1 VPDVRAAAALARDVI
16 VLVADLGR
24 GPLERAAVEAGGR
37 SDEVSVRYLAPAAI
51 AGEDVF
57 GGLLLLHLP
66 GRARETLEHGTLVLR
81 GERRLE
87 IPGSDVA
94 AARRDL
100 GELLRRHLAPLS
112 PPARNHVSHFLAG
125 AAGFETGSADEL
137 SEALS
142 QVRGGLREHLQRSEG
157 WNDRR
162 GAGVEKLLR
171 IDPRTYF
178 AYGWIGDRD
187 ADVVRVTAVSPEG
200 ERVEIGS
207 ELFRFARPDVW
218 KLYGRRDHGSTGAG
232 FICYLELQAP
242 SQISRGWLLE
252 TENERGDTLEV
263 EAPRVIDK
271 REDVIAAVLE
281 DPYHQRSQDD
291 ELMATHV
298 VPAVTRLQ
306 EQVEAMTA
314 IESVESFGDVPA
326 SPEVTVVVPLYR
338 RIDLVEYQLAKFADD
353 VDFRSTELL
362 YVLDSPD
369 QREDLLALCSGL
381 ASIYRVPF
389 RVCVL
394 QENVG
399 FANACNAGAAIAT
412 GRLLVLLNSD
422 VLPARQGWLHELRAF
437 YDGTDDIG
445 ALGPKLLYEDDTIQ
459 DAGMY
464 LHRPPGSSVW
474 IDAHYFKCLH
484 RSFPAANVPRPV
496 PGLSGACLMLSRE
509 LYQQL
514 GGLRGVYV
522 RGDYED
528 FDLCLRLAQSGGQN
542 WYLPA
547 VELYHLEALSYEDE
561 VRRHANRYNAW
572 LHTHLWREQIESL
585 AAGNGAPQDA
595 AAVSTTTAVEQEL

>member
-1 VPDVRAAAALARDVI
+1 VRAAAALARDVI
-16 VLVADLGR
+16 VLVADLGP
-24 GPLERAAVEAGGR
+24 GAVEHATAEAPGHA
-37 SDEVSVRYLAPAAI
+37 DEVSVRYLAPAAVE
-51 AGEDVF
+51 GGF
-57 GGLLLLHLP
+57 GGLVLLHLP

-87 IPGSDVA
+87 VPGSRIAD
-94 AARRDL
+94 ARRDL
-100 GELLRRHLAPLS
+100 GELLRRHLAPL
-112 PPARNHVSHFLAG
+112 PAPARNRVSHFLAG
-125 AAGFETGSADEL
+125 AGGFETGSADEL

-142 QVRGGLREHLQRSEG
+142 QVRGGLREHLQRAGG

-187 ADVVRVTAVSPEG
+187 AQVVRVTAVSPEG
-200 ERVEIGS
+200 ERVEIGD
-207 ELFRFARPDVW
+207 EMFRFARPDVW
-218 KLYGRRDHGSTGAG
+218 KLYGRRDRSSTGAG
-232 FICYLELQAP
+232 FICCLELEAP
-242 SQISRGWLLE
+242 SQIARGWLLE

-291 ELMATHV
+291 ELMAAHV

-389 RVCVL
+389 RICLL

-399 FANACNAGAAIAT
+399 FANACNAGASIAS

-422 VLPARQGWLHELRAF
+422 VLPARHGWLHDLRAF
-437 YDGTDDIG
+437 YDGTDEIG

-509 LYQQL
+509 LYEQL

-528 FDLCLRLAQSGGQN
+528 FDLCLRLAQSGRQN

-585 AAGNGAPQDA
+585 AAANGQLEVRDPVPTSA
-595 AAVSTTTAVEQEL
+595 ASEQELP